1 MPILDIQ
8 EDVKAELPRLFVLK
22 KGAQQASN
30 GRVGREQPHWRAH
43 LSPGGSASAVRDF
56 GTCEQVT
63 EQDGKPTKLRAFLA
77 GDTVGEIFD
86 PWMKE
91 YVAGGKLLRM
101 CDTQQQQVYLQDGE
115 YVSDNPIPCI
125 HNAEQPCKC
134 MRRGGLKV
142 HIEGLAH
149 VGYVEVQTG
158 SVRDI
163 RTITARLKK
172 IEQLLDQLNGLRA
185 AYGLPTMTMAS
196 VPVIIR
202 RSPAEVTYNDNGQRK
217 STGTKYFI
225 ELEPDPD
232 WFESQRDAIRRAASM
247 RLEDM
252 QQRPVALIESS
263 HIQRNGHTIDAA
275 TGEIIDDNPFEDG
288 SYALDDEVDFMDQDG
303 APEVPRITD
312 EQMDRIDDLGLA
324 LAEGGKYTWAEL
336 KIPAL
341 KKHTERQDITGLGDL
356 TRDEGEIVIG
366 KMEAALE
373 KQKDKAAKESKET
386 ERVLTEEAS
395 VEDTH

>member
-22 KGAQQASN
+22 KGAQRARN
-30 GRVGREQPHWRAH
+30 GQVGREQPHWRAH
-43 LSPGGSASAVRDF
+43 LSPGGSASAVKDF
-56 GTCEQVT
+56 DTCEQVQ
-63 EQDGKPTKLRAFLA
+63 EQDGKPTELRVFLA
-77 GDTVGEIFD
+77 GDTVAEIFD

-125 HNAEQPCKC
+125 HNAKTPCKC

-163 RTITARLKK
+163 RTITARLRK

-185 AYGLPTMTMAS
+185 AYGLPTMTLAS
-196 VPVIIR
+196 VPVVIR
-202 RSPAEVTYNDNGQRK
+202 RCPAEVTFNDNGQRK
-217 STGTKYFI
+217 SAGKKFFI
-225 ELEPDPD
+225 EVEPDPE
-232 WFESQRDAIRRAASM
+232 WFEAQRDSIRRAASM

-252 QQRPVALIESS
+252 QQPVALIESS
-263 HIQRNGHTIDAA
+263 HVQRNGHTVDAA
-275 TGEIIDDNPFEDG
+275 TGEIIEDDNPFEDG
-288 SYALDDEVDFMDQDG
+288 AYTLDDEVDFMDQDG
-303 APEVPRITD
+303 APEVPQITD

-341 KKHTERQDITGLGDL
+341 KKHTGRQDITGLGDL

-386 ERVLTEEAS
+386 DRVLAEEAS